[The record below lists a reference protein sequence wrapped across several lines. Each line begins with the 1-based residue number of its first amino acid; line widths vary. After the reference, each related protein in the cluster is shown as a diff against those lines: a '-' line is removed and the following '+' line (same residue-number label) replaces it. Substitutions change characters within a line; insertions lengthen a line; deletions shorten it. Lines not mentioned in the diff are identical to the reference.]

1 MSPRKKNESDK
12 QRNMGRI
19 AFWCSLYSA
28 SFKEQYVN
36 RLDAATDMTCIS
48 YWCRHFDF
56 PVRHCAV
63 NTGCTLPVLVKL
75 LGLIKVHCCT
85 QVLLES
91 CYKQWIL
98 WPFQTQ
104 CISQCTCW
112 CTPAVHS
119 AVRFAWRSKRKKKKA
134 VVRCKQLKMMGCW
147 GRRVVSERAFTFVSL
162 WHFWENKY
170 QTNSQ
175 TVSVFFRRLVN

>member
-119 AVRFAWRSKRKKKKA
+119 AVRFAWRSKRKKKKSCG
-134 VVRCKQLKMMGCW
+134 VVQAIENDGVLRSPCCVWKSFYFC
-147 GRRVVSERAFTFVSL
+147 VIVTFLREQISD
-162 WHFWENKY
+162 K
-170 QTNSQ
+170 
-175 TVSVFFRRLVN
+175 